1 MKAKK
6 AGEYFCNEEAKRDTD
21 LLKHVSELLLVIE
34 FSGFGWP
41 GEPQAPKT
49 FKKAPCKEGK
59 AKGDGTG
66 LC

>member
-49 FKKAPCKEGK
+49 FKK
-59 AKGDGTG
+59 GT
-66 LC
+66 L